1 MKKSTALALGI
12 LFAAIAV
19 GAALFVAEIPVLIAV
34 VVISAP
40 AALASLIYWGRAGT
54 KDGDIPFV
62 GY

>member
-19 GAALFVAEIPVLIAV
+19 GAALFVAEIPALIAV

-40 AALASLIYWGRAGT
+40 AALASLIYWWCAGT

>member
-1 MKKSTALALGI
+1 MKKSSALALGI

-19 GAALFVAEIPVLIAV
+19 STALFVEEIPVLIAAV
-34 VVISAP
+34 AISAP
-40 AALASLIYWGRAGT
+40 AAIASLIYWWCAGT

>member
-19 GAALFVAEIPVLIAV
+19 VSALFVSEIPALIAV
-34 VVISAP
+34 VVISSP
-40 AALASLIYWGRAGT
+40 AALASLIYWWCAGT

>member
-1 MKKSTALALGI
+1 MKKSTTLVLGI
-12 LFAAIAV
+12 LFAINTIV
-19 GAALFVAEIPVLIAV
+19 AALNISQIPALIII

-40 AALASLIYWGRAGT
+40 VTITCLIYWWCAGT

>member
-1 MKKSTALALGI
+1 MKKSTTLALGI

-19 GAALFVAEIPVLIAV
+19 GATLFVAEISVLIAV

-40 AALASLIYWGRAGT
+40 VALASLIYWWCAGT
-54 KDGDIPFV
+54 KDGGIPFV